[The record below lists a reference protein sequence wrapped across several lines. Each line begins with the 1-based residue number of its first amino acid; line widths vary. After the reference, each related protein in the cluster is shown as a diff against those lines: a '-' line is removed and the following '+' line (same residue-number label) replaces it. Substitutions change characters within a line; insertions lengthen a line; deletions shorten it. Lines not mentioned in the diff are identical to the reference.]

1 MALKNKEKCMRPQ
14 IINSNQRC
22 KAQGE
27 IKLSSMGGPSPEVC
41 EQIFEDLVLVL
52 DCLDDGLHH
61 LRAVAAHIRVRY

>member
-1 MALKNKEKCMRPQ
+1 MRPR

-22 KAQGE
+22 KTLGE
-27 IKLSSMGGPSPEVC
+27 IKLSSMGGLLPEVC